1 MKIRYV
7 HCGWR
12 NEYRSDPCSYE
23 HYWTSSWNKAWKQF
37 RAVRDL
43 NPWPLRYRCSAL
55 PTELYSFL
63 QPQCT
68 YMLSYIYNDYS
79 PLGGFIW
86 NQHNDQLPVGL
97 LAQLVER
104 CSGIAE
110 VMGLNPVRAWILSGL
125 ISTTSSLVFI
135 TARIAS
141 IFEESILFISIMH
154 EVCVNEKKK
163 YLSKDIRTLVN
174 SVWAKIIKSCTEE
187 NCSFK

>member
-43 NPWPLRYRCSAL
+43 NSWPLRYRCSAL

-135 TARIAS
+135 IARIAS
-141 IFEESILFISIMH
+141 IFEESILLRKIAH
-154 EVCVNEKKK
+154 
-163 YLSKDIRTLVN
+163 LSK
-174 SVWAKIIKSCTEE
+174 S
-187 NCSFK
+187 